1 MVICNSNDY
10 SCVTTIVCK
19 VLQQLIS
26 RKISEIG
33 EYTLCIYIIT
43 SYLQPRIGVI
53 GIESDSALLNNIYG
67 VIIGST
73 FAILSVYIGK
83 VISVNKYSRRL
94 LLGSK

>member
-1 MVICNSNDY
+1 
-10 SCVTTIVCK
+10 
-19 VLQQLIS
+19 
-26 RKISEIG
+26 
-33 EYTLCIYIIT
+33 
-43 SYLQPRIGVI
+43 
-53 GIESDSALLNNIYG
+53 LNNIYG